1 MCCVTPIVSHH
12 VSIHTLLFS
21 LRSHLW
27 FKNRLL
33 AQLCPRAFI
42 FGPRPSYSAPG
53 LHNFGHGSAQLRPQV
68 RITSATGQ
76 NNFSHGPLPTWLW
89 WVMSYVFFVWHS
101 LFDCRCFHNNNFGND
116 APRLRSAT
124 TGAMQQDARRLY
136 EEFLVVTC
144 WHLEFTKLG
153 KCLHHFTIDVWVY
166 DCMLACS
173 SLLAQ
178 VCNLHTFIYCIRK
191 GSD

>member
-1 MCCVTPIVSHH
+1 MCIYYFLCEAIFDSR
-12 VSIHTLLFS
+12 IAYLLSFA
-21 LRSHLW
+21 H
-27 FKNRLL
+27 
-33 AQLCPRAFI
+33 
-42 FGPRPSYSAPG
+42 GPSY
-53 LHNFGHGSAQLRPQV
+53 LHIRLRAV
-68 RITSATGQ
+68 KIISATDLYQHDSGE
-76 NNFSHGPLPTWLW
+76 L
-89 WVMSYVFFVWHS
+89 WVMFFVWHALS
-101 LFDCRCFHNNNFGND
+101 DCRCFHNNNFGND

-136 EEFLVVTC
+136 EGVLVVTC
-144 WHLEFTKLG
+144 WHLELTKLG

-178 VCNLHTFIYCIRK
+178 VCNLHTFIYWRPAHDYFWEVYRK